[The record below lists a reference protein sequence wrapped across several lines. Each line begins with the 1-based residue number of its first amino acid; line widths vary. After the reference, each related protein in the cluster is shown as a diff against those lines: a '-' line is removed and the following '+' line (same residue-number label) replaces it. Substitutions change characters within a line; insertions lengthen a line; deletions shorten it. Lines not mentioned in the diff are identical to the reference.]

1 MRCEFQRLYLA
12 RLRDDECGLCKA
24 LYSDLPAFS
33 ECLEH
38 IQGYC
43 KALQNPKIAVH
54 HSIWRD
60 LLMHIG
66 KWSLQESE
74 DESRKWTLPSSVRA
88 VKHDEWEMR
97 KILKCIGVMTDSRQG
112 CSIVNKNIS
121 GFHYE
126 RRCWDENDFHDTD
139 PDAFLKIRP
148 DGVSF
153 NANEKICAFLKL
165 TRLMDSRDGASDQ
178 PDWYTR
184 ADWSLDWAQ
193 DKDLE
198 RHTRYARHLE
208 FLWCLSKRTGSN

>member
-1 MRCEFQRLYLA
+1 
-12 RLRDDECGLCKA
+12 
-24 LYSDLPAFS
+24 
-33 ECLEH
+33 
-38 IQGYC
+38 
-43 KALQNPKIAVH
+43 
-54 HSIWRD
+54 
-60 LLMHIG
+60 MHIG

-193 DKDLE
+193 DKDQKGTPDTLATSNSYGVYQKE
-198 RHTRYARHLE
+198 RAQIEQQRAKE
-208 FLWCLSKRTGSN
+208 LSASADALCSYCCSAFGALLLGLPVHS